1 MDFSYTI
8 IPSWKWFEFELSLI
22 EWTREYRI
30 SDNTYSALLL
40 VQCGANRNDS
50 LWITARVLYC
60 SCALSKRS
68 GLEKH

>member
-30 SDNTYSALLL
+30 GDNTYSALFL
-40 VQCGANRNDS
+40 VQCGANINDS
-50 LWITARVLYC
+50 LWIAARVLYC